1 MCVPLLSGSK
11 LNKQNG
17 QSSLL
22 HCVIQLFKR
31 PKQPSV
37 TKTPD
42 ILPYS
47 ETTTILELC
56 FSPGSTY
63 TYVL

>member
-1 MCVPLLSGSK
+1 MCVPLLSGAK

-31 PKQPSV
+31 PKQLLVP
-37 TKTPD
+37 KTPD
-42 ILPYS
+42 ILP
-47 ETTTILELC
+47 
-56 FSPGSTY
+56 
-63 TYVL
+63 